1 MHVPFS
7 VHAQY
12 HLFFTNVVPHMRLEP
27 LACCD
32 EYEVVKQVGAEGST
46 ASPNLFRKEAAFL

>member
-1 MHVPFS
+1 MSFS

-32 EYEVVKQVGAEGST
+32 EYEVVKQVGAESST
-46 ASPNLFRKEAAFL
+46 ASPNLFRTEAAVL